1 MRESIAGTKTCPF
14 IQHMVLSVGVDPH
27 SMTPYSDININC
39 KTVGCMAW
47 ERNENDNQSED
58 KDGFCVRLK
67 K

>member
-1 MRESIAGTKTCPF
+1 MKESEAKLKTCPF
-14 IQHMVLSVGVDPH
+14 IQHMALAVGVDNH
-27 SMTPYSDININC
+27 LMNPYSDININC

-47 ERNENDNQSED
+47 EYNENDNQSED

>member
-1 MRESIAGTKTCPF
+1 MKESIAGAKTCPF
-14 IQHMVLSVGVDPH
+14 IQHMVLAVGVDSH

-39 KTVGCMAW
+39 KTNDCMAW

>member
-1 MRESIAGTKTCPF
+1 MKESEAKLKTCPF
-14 IQHMVLSVGVDPH
+14 IQHMALAVGVDNH
-27 SMTPYSDININC
+27 LMNPYSDINIYC